1 MGGIWERMAK
11 YKFLLLLVVLG
22 LGLLLWPTGGGAD
35 SSGTGRT
42 EQEARLEAVLC
53 EIEGAGRVSVL
64 YSDEGVAVVCEGAS
78 SARVRLDI
86 VDAVSAYTGFGS
98 DRIEVLGM
106 ERQ

>member
-1 MGGIWERMAK
+1 MSGVWERMAK
-11 YKFLLLLVVLG
+11 YKYLLLVLLLG
-22 LGLLLWPTGGGAD
+22 LGLLLWPTGSPGGG
-35 SSGTGRT
+35 SGRT
-42 EQEARLEAVLC
+42 EQEARLEEVLC

-86 VDAVSAYTGFGS
+86 VNAVSAYTGFGS

-106 ERQ
+106 ER